1 MNNTKTQTTMPTEF
15 VKISNELSKKFEMG
29 FSAEMLYSKVAEKIT
44 ANARQGAVV
53 SPNDVYSFMLECK
66 TLNLNPLAKH
76 IYGFLNGG
84 KVCTI
89 VSIDGWREIANRE
102 PNYDGYEFIYG
113 DMSVKTLAYDSSSYL
128 AGQKVPKSVTV
139 ERKVCEWIECK
150 IFLKNRSRP
159 VTFRTYFEEAFRPS
173 QPWACQP
180 IQMLQNKALVN
191 AIKNAF
197 SISAYTED
205 DREFIE
211 QPIQP
216 MYEIQKQTSPKFE
229 IQSPTENTSDTGFLD
244 IEQPDF

>member
-1 MNNTKTQTTMPTEF
+1 MT
-15 VKISNELSKKFEMG
+15 
-29 FSAEMLYSKVAEKIT
+29 
-44 ANARQGAVV
+44 
-53 SPNDVYSFMLECK
+53 
-66 TLNLNPLAKH
+66 
-76 IYGFLNGG
+76 
-84 KVCTI
+84 
-89 VSIDGWREIANRE
+89 
-102 PNYDGYEFIYG
+102 
-113 DMSVKTLAYDSSSYL
+113 VKTLAYDSSSYIS
-128 AGQKVPKSVTV
+128 GQKVPKSVTV

>member
-1 MNNTKTQTTMPTEF
+1 MNTKTQSMPTEF
-15 VKISNELSKKFEMG
+15 VKISNELSKKFELG
-29 FSAEMLYSKVAEKIT
+29 FSAEILYNKVAEKIT
-44 ANARQGAVV
+44 AGKQQTV

-76 IYGFLNGG
+76 IYGFLQGG

-102 PNYDGYEFIYG
+102 PNYDGYEFTYG
-113 DMSVKTLAYDSSSYL
+113 DMVTKTLAYDSSSYL
-128 AGQKVPKSVTV
+128 AGQKIPKSVTV

-205 DREFIE
+205 DRDFIE
-211 QPIQP
+211 QP
-216 MYEIQKQTSPKFE
+216 MNEIEKQESPKFE
-229 IQSPTENTSDTGFLD
+229 IQSQTTENTSDTGFLD

>member
-29 FSAEMLYSKVAEKIT
+29 FSAEMLYNKVAEKIT

-102 PNYDGYEFIYG
+102 PNYDGYEFVYG
-113 DMSVKTLAYDSSSYL
+113 DMAVKTLAYDSSSYL
-128 AGQKVPKSVTV
+128 AGQKIPKSVTV

-205 DREFIE
+205 DRDFIE
-211 QPIQP
+211 QPVYEIKEQTTPKFDIQP
-216 MYEIQKQTSPKFE
+216 PAVNTS
-229 IQSPTENTSDTGFLD
+229 TSDTGFLD
-244 IEQPDF
+244 VEQPDF

>member
-53 SPNDVYSFMLECK
+53 SPNDVYSFMLECN

-113 DMSVKTLAYDSSSYL
+113 DMAVKTLAYDSSSYL
-128 AGQKVPKSVTV
+128 AGQKIPKSVTV

-229 IQSPTENTSDTGFLD
+229 IQSPAVNTSDTGFLD
-244 IEQPDF
+244 VEQPDF

>member
-1 MNNTKTQTTMPTEF
+1 MPTEF

-44 ANARQGAVV
+44 ANAKQGAVV

-113 DMSVKTLAYDSSSYL
+113 DMAVKTLAYDSSSYL
-128 AGQKVPKSVTV
+128 AGQKIPKSVTV

>member
-1 MNNTKTQTTMPTEF
+1 MNNTKTQTTMPAEF

-113 DMSVKTLAYDSSSYL
+113 DMAVKTLAYDSSSYIS
-128 AGQKVPKSVTV
+128 GQKVPKSVTV

>member
-1 MNNTKTQTTMPTEF
+1 MPTEF

-113 DMSVKTLAYDSSSYL
+113 DMAVKTLAYDSSSYTY
-128 AGQKVPKSVTV
+128 GQKVPKTVTV

-229 IQSPTENTSDTGFLD
+229 IQSPTENTSDAGFLD

>member
-44 ANARQGAVV
+44 ANARQGSVV

-113 DMSVKTLAYDSSSYL
+113 DMAVKTLAYDSSSYIS
-128 AGQKVPKSVTV
+128 GQKVPKSVTV

>member
-113 DMSVKTLAYDSSSYL
+113 DMAVKTLAYDSSSYTY
-128 AGQKVPKSVTV
+128 GQKIPKTVTV

-229 IQSPTENTSDTGFLD
+229 IQSPAVNTSDTGFLD
-244 IEQPDF
+244 VEQPDF